1 MILTEHSN
9 MNEISSKSSAYRIL
23 LIYHIDEDGHYN
35 GSYYDKFFEYTACV
49 DGETLQTL
57 LNECYVTLIEA
68 IEDPNNVPFDMNSI
82 KESVIFDCIQ
92 CQSDEEIEK
101 AHSMKQDGA
110 TFENINEE
118 IQRMRMHNND
128 QQ

>member
-1 MILTEHSN
+1 
-9 MNEISSKSSAYRIL
+9 MNEISSKPNAYHIL

-35 GSYYDKFFEYTACV
+35 GSYYDKFFKYTACV

-57 LNECYVTLIEA
+57 LDECYVTLIEA
-68 IEDPNNVPFDMNSI
+68 IEDINNVPFDINNI

-101 AHSMKQDGA
+101 AHSMKQNGY
-110 TFENINEE
+110 TFEKINEE
-118 IQRMRMHNND
+118 IQRMRMNSND